1 MCPPWLRLLDSE
13 KVKSSE
19 NSFLQALISLVSSH
33 LVGPN
38 LYFREPSYV
47 CVCMCVCESVFFW
60 CVCDHKFTVQK
71 WLLFPGGDGGQAAG
85 LRDPGQHLYSQ
96 VLPCP
101 EPDHEHA
108 YVNTDY
114 SNKK

>member
-1 MCPPWLRLLDSE
+1 
-13 KVKSSE
+13 
-19 NSFLQALISLVSSH
+19 
-33 LVGPN
+33 
-38 LYFREPSYV
+38 
-47 CVCMCVCESVFFW
+47 MCVCESVFFW

-71 WLLFPGGDGGQAAG
+71 WLLFLGGDGGQAAG